1 MVRIRSE
8 HAIGFLKGRFH
19 SLKKLRVRIKDKK
32 SHKFATYW
40 VAACI
45 GIHSFAMMCEA
56 EERGGD
62 DEAASAD
69 PFITEGLSDSSDS
82 SDDPAAP
89 SGHLM
94 ANRCRLLR
102 GKEKR
107 EKLKKL
113 LFRSKARRAERRA
126 QERSLEESDEE
137 MG

>member
-19 SLKKLRVRIKDKK
+19 SLKKLRVQIKDKK
-32 SHKFATYW
+32 SHKFTTYW
-40 VAACI
+40 VVACI

-62 DEAASAD
+62 NEAASAD
-69 PFITEGLSDSSDS
+69 PFIAEGLSDSSDS
-82 SDDPAAP
+82 PDDPAAP
-89 SGHLM
+89 SGHLT
-94 ANRCRLLR
+94 ANRRQLLR

-113 LFRSKARRAERRA
+113 LFWAKARRVERRA